1 MLQATEH
8 PDVHTGVSYDA
19 AGKRCGHACSQM
31 GTIYLRAETTDDL
44 LMIMMI
50 GQSQAALEIQLIR
63 GKHLPRRCN
72 RLRDCVRA
80 FIHS

>member
-1 MLQATEH
+1 MLQATEN
-8 PDVHTGVSYDA
+8 PDVHTGVIYDA

-31 GTIYLRAETTDDL
+31 GTMYLRAKTTDDL
-44 LMIMMI
+44 FMVMI
-50 GQSQAALEIQLIR
+50 GLSQAALEIQLIR